1 MLPIQKKDL
10 SLLNVVSLGIGS
22 IVGAGIFALLGQ
34 VILLA
39 GDRTYYAF
47 IIAGVAAIFSGY
59 SYAKL
64 AGRYHSSGG
73 LTAYFH
79 IAFPQ
84 KFVSGGLSII
94 YVLTEAI
101 SISMIAKAF
110 GIYITELF
118 NQIPPSDLWVNL
130 LATLLIAGLA
140 FLNMMQAS
148 DVGRSETVIVIIKM
162 AILFALVIA
171 AFFQPGLQ
179 IHPEAFSGESMDFM
193 RSIGVTFF
201 AYAGYGVITNAT
213 PNVKKPQKTIEWAIY
228 LTLIIVMTLYIGL
241 AWVVLNFIPT
251 AHLLVNAETS
261 VADVAHKLLG
271 AGGYAFIYLAAV
283 LAFISGINATFFSI
297 FRISNSLAQQTILPR
312 FMIKRFWREGT
323 LGSVINSALIIF
335 VTLFF
340 DFSSIVNLSSAAYL
354 VSYLGIFAA
363 NWKLRTETKS
373 SPTVIV
379 IGSLLMLFI
388 LAAFI
393 ISLIP

>member
-10 SLLNVVSLGIGS
+10 NLLNVVSLGIGS

-94 YVLTEAI
+94 YLLTEAI

-140 FLNMMQAS
+140 VLNMMQAS

-179 IHPEAFSGESMDFM
+179 VHPEAFSGESMDFM

-297 FRISNSLAQQTILPR
+297 FRISNSLAQQTILPH

-335 VTLFF
+335 VTIFF

-373 SPTVIV
+373 SPTVII